1 MGRLLGKY
9 TDGTTLRINREIRAD
24 KLRVI
29 SEDGELLGILTL
41 REALAKAEEMGLD
54 LVEIAPTAKP
64 PVAKIIDYGKL
75 RYHQAK
81 KEKESKK
88 AQVQIK
94 VKEIKL
100 KPNIDTHDF
109 ETKLKHARD
118 FLLKGNKVRVSIMF
132 RGREMLHINLGEKIV
147 RQFCEDVSD
156 IAIVEATPKLLG
168 RTMSTVLA
176 PSGKRPKTAT
186 APAEQANK
194 KMGDTHR
201 A

>member
-1 MGRLLGKY
+1 M
-9 TDGTTLRINREIRAD
+9 RINREIRAD

-29 SEDGELLGILTL
+29 TEAGEQLGILTL

-109 ETKLKHARD
+109 QTKVKHARD
-118 FLLKGNKVRVSIMF
+118 FLIKGNKVRISIMF
-132 RGREMLHINLGEKIV
+132 RGREMLHLDLGERVV
-147 RQFCEDVSD
+147 RQFCEELSDVSM
-156 IAIVEATPKLLG
+156 IEATPKLMG
-168 RTMSTVLA
+168 RTMTTVLA
-176 PSGKRPKTAT
+176 PSGKRPKPA
-186 APAEQANK
+186 APVAEQQGKAR
-194 KMGDTHR
+194 T
-201 A
+201 

>member
-1 MGRLLGKY
+1 M
-9 TDGTTLRINREIRAD
+9 RINREIRAD
-24 KLRVI
+24 RLRVI
-29 SEDGELLGILTL
+29 TEAGEQLGILTL
-41 REALAKAEEMGLD
+41 REALARAEEMGLD

-109 ETKLKHARD
+109 QTKLKHARE
-118 FLLKGNKVRVSIMF
+118 FLLKGNKVHISIMF
-132 RGREMLHINLGEKIV
+132 RGREMLHLDLGQKV
-147 RQFCEDVSD
+147 VQQFCEDLSDVS
-156 IAIVEATPKLLG
+156 ILEASPKLMG
-168 RTMSTVLA
+168 RTMTTVLA
-176 PSGKRPKTAT
+176 PSGKRPKPA
-186 APAEQANK
+186 APVSEQSGKNN
-194 KMGDTHR
+194 
-201 A
+201 

>member
-1 MGRLLGKY
+1 M
-9 TDGTTLRINREIRAD
+9 RINREIRAD

-29 SEDGELLGILTL
+29 TEDGDQLGILTL
-41 REALAKAEEMGLD
+41 REALIKAEEMGMD

-64 PVAKIIDYGKL
+64 PVAKIIDYGKF

-81 KEKESKK
+81 KEKEGKK

-118 FLLKGNKVRVSIMF
+118 FLLKGNKIRLVIAF
-132 RGREMLHINLGEKIV
+132 RGREMLHISLGERV
-147 RQFCEDVSD
+147 VSEFCEKVSD
-156 IAIVEATPKLLG
+156 LAAVESKGKLMG
-168 RTMSTVLA
+168 RTITTIITPTAKRVKS
-176 PSGKRPKTAT
+176 PQSGENSA
-186 APAEQANK
+186 
-194 KMGDTHR
+194 
-201 A
+201 

>member
-1 MGRLLGKY
+1 M
-9 TDGTTLRINREIRAD
+9 RINREIRAD
-24 KLRVI
+24 RLRVI
-29 SEDGELLGILTL
+29 TESGEQLGVLTL
-41 REALAKAEEMGLD
+41 RDALARAEEMGLD

-100 KPNIDTHDF
+100 KPNIDTHDLQ
-109 ETKLKHARD
+109 TKLKHARD

-132 RGREMLHINLGEKIV
+132 RGREMLHIDLGEKV
-147 RQFCEDVSD
+147 VQQFCVDLSD
-156 IAIVEATPKLLG
+156 ISALESPPKMLG
-168 RTMSTVLA
+168 RTMSTVIA
-176 PSGKRPKTAT
+176 PTGKRPKPASVEQPKKAT
-186 APAEQANK
+186 DQIKKDAEPQK
-194 KMGDTHR
+194 
-201 A
+201 